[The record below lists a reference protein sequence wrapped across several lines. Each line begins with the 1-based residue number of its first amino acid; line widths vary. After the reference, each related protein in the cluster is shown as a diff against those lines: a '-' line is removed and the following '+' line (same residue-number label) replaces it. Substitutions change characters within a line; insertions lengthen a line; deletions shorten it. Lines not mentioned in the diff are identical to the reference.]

1 MKRNSKFAKCNKKTI
16 DANLKALI
24 GVIAFCPVVQY
35 RQILVS
41 WCTRISGIASFT
53 KLMIRTH
60 HFLSSQQL
68 VSLKVQEVGATVAI
82 FGVSSFVVRIIK
94 SFTLKLNRKKKALW
108 DELDNGSYLRSN
120 VLK

>member
-1 MKRNSKFAKCNKKTI
+1 M
-16 DANLKALI
+16 
-24 GVIAFCPVVQY
+24 
-35 RQILVS
+35 
-41 WCTRISGIASFT
+41 
-53 KLMIRTH
+53 
-60 HFLSSQQL
+60 
-68 VSLKVQEVGATVAI
+68 GAAVAI